1 MLFRSEK
8 DGYDGDNANPW
19 SYISEDRA
27 AKYIVF
33 AFTNTEQTISEK
45 GGTGYVKNRYTVTKD
60 SVRRMLKNTQISNVE
75 VEIMLTNVDLN
86 LEELPVYQVR
96 GEKDM
101 WYIPSFKTQ
110 SSYKIEPVTIIM
122 QYEKFVEDMVI
133 FSISENLYKNSG
145 AKNVAAYFRDKY
157 KI

>member
-1 MLFRSEK
+1 
-8 DGYDGDNANPW
+8 
-19 SYISEDRA
+19 
-27 AKYIVF
+27 
-33 AFTNTEQTISEK
+33 
-45 GGTGYVKNRYTVTKD
+45 
-60 SVRRMLKNTQISNVE
+60 MLKNTQISNVE